1 MILFIMRI
9 SIHATTILRIN
20 LVYNNVCSSLLLV
33 ESSTIGHAHLGG
45 HLAAVE
51 GHALTAEQVLG
62 ARLSC
67 VTLPVDP
74 DILPIHDGT
83 FLGTWYKASVNGAK

>member
-1 MILFIMRI
+1 MRI

-74 DILPIHDGT
+74 DILPIH
-83 FLGTWYKASVNGAK
+83 